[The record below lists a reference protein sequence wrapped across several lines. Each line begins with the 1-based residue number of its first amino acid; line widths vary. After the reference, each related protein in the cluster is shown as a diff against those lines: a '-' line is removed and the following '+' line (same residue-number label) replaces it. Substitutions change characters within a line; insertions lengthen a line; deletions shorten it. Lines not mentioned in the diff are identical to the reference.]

1 MDFFDNLAYITG
13 MQNAQKLLITELNKR
28 KEINPNFSMRSFA
41 KWLGVS
47 PAQLSQMMAGK
58 RPITL
63 KSMRKISER
72 LGLSPHERND
82 LAGSLLQTQMDGDEK
97 QVLRLREDQFHLI
110 ADWYHMAILSLT
122 HFKKAQADPRWIAR
136 RLGISIEQ
144 AHQALLRLERLG
156 IIQTK
161 PKFKQI
167 SEPIEMVSEVPSEA
181 IRKYHIQ
188 NLNLA
193 IEKIEMVEV
202 KKRQFQS
209 LSIPLNPE
217 KIEPFKK
224 LIDNFLAA
232 TAELSRQHDGQEV
245 YNLNVQLFPVT
256 ILKEEK

>member
-1 MDFFDNLAYITG
+1 
-13 MQNAQKLLITELNKR
+13 
-28 KEINPNFSMRSFA
+28 MRSFA
-41 KWLGVS
+41 KWLSVS
-47 PAQLSQMMAGK
+47 PAQLSQMMTGK

-72 LGLSPHERND
+72 LGLSPHERSD
-82 LAGSLLQTQMDGDEK
+82 LAGSLLQNQNDNDEK

-122 HFKKAQADPRWIAR
+122 RIKKSQADPRWIAH
-136 RLGISIEQ
+136 RLGISVTQ

-156 IIQTK
+156 IIQMK
-161 PKFKQI
+161 PFKQI
-167 SEPIEMVSEVPSEA
+167 SDPIEMVSEVPSHA

-193 IEKIEMVEV
+193 IEKIELIETR
-202 KKRQFQS
+202 KRQFQS
-209 LSIPLNPE
+209 ISIPVNPE
-217 KIEPFKK
+217 KLEPFKK

-232 TAELSRQHDGQEV
+232 SMALSHKQDGQEV

-256 ILKEEK
+256 VLKEEK

>member
-1 MDFFDNLAYITG
+1 
-13 MQNAQKLLITELNKR
+13 MQNAQELLIAELNKR
-28 KEINPNFSMRSFA
+28 KGINPNFSMRSFA

-58 RPITL
+58 RTITL
-63 KSMRKISER
+63 KSMKKISER
-72 LGLSPHERND
+72 LGLSPHERNN
-82 LAGSLLQTQMDGDEK
+82 LAGSLLQTQKDSNNKK

-122 HFKKAQADPRWIAR
+122 RIKKSQADPRWIAH

-188 NLNLA
+188 NLHLA
-193 IEKIEMVEV
+193 TEKIEMVEV

-217 KIEPFKK
+217 KLEPFKK
-224 LIDNFLAA
+224 LIDDFLAVA
-232 TAELSRQHDGQEV
+232 AELSRKHEGHEV

-256 ILKEEK
+256 ILKEKK

>member
-1 MDFFDNLAYITG
+1 MKQATYIAT
-13 MQNAQKLLITELNKR
+13 MQNTQELLITELNRR
-28 KEINPNFSMRSFA
+28 KSINPNFSMRSFA

-47 PAQLSQMMAGK
+47 PAQLSQMITGK

-63 KSMRKISER
+63 KSMKKISDR
-72 LGLSPHERND
+72 LGLSPNERNS
-82 LAGSLLQTQMDGDEK
+82 LAGSLLDSQEDQTEK
-97 QVLRLREDQFHLI
+97 QFLRLREDQFHLI
-110 ADWYHMAILSLT
+110 SDWYHMAILSLAKT
-122 HFKKAQADPRWIAR
+122 KKTQSDPRWIAR

-144 AHQALLRLERLG
+144 ASQALLRLERLG

-161 PKFKQI
+161 PKLKQI
-167 SEPIEMVSEVPSEA
+167 SEPIEMVSEIPSEA

-209 LSIPLNPE
+209 ISVPINPD
-217 KIEPFKK
+217 KIANFKK
-224 LIDNFLAA
+224 LIDNFLSSAH
-232 TAELSRQHDGQEV
+232 ELSRKCEGQEV